1 MLLAQLD
8 ANAELADVKPAQV
21 LAGMLVLSVMV
32 GSVAIIVL
40 WIKRLQQGQPIF
52 PAANRKPLIV
62 PLPLMVCG
70 VALASLLAFSAVE
83 QSLKGAPE
91 IVPVGPVAPVP
102 VTDGT
107 AEIEDQ
113 TPASDREEEED
124 AATTAIEP
132 SGQPESFVDA
142 AEAESGEEA
151 EVAKPQKARP
161 TETQVITGMLGNLA
175 VQLAIFLI
183 FGVPLLLAQQLRDQA
198 VVDEPTSPFDSPD
211 DSFAPMADVNPY
223 AARSYDA
230 LPEHRDSHI
239 PPNPFIDGADS
250 QMLAEPEGW
259 RFATELCFAV
269 ETCLAAYLP
278 LALIRLAILSLQ
290 PEAPSHPLI
299 EMIGEG
305 VSFRVMALIALLAI
319 IVAPV
324 VEELLYRVT
333 VLGGFMKQ
341 QSLAAGWI
349 VSSVLFSFAHGFP
362 DSLALLPLAFALG
375 YAYMK
380 RRSYRTVVLVHFI
393 FNAFNMTVAG
403 LSML

>member
-1 MLLAQLD
+1 MFFRLPMLLAQLD
-8 ANAELADVKPAQV
+8 ADAQLADVKPAQV

-40 WIKRLQQGQPIF
+40 WIKRLQQGQSIF

-70 VALASLLAFSAVE
+70 VALASLLALSAVQ
-83 QSLKGAPE
+83 QSLEGASP
-91 IVPVGPVAPVP
+91 IAPVP
-102 VTDGT
+102 PPVVTDITDDVADEEQDG
-107 AEIEDQ
+107 ADQ
-113 TPASDREEEED
+113 K
-124 AATTAIEP
+124 ATSEL
-132 SGQPESFVDA
+132 
-142 AEAESGEEA
+142 ESGEAVEIDNPA
-151 EVAKPQKARP
+151 PARP
-161 TETQVITGMLGNLA
+161 TEAQVITGMLGNLA

-183 FGVPLLLAQQLRDQA
+183 FGAPLLLAQQLREQT
-198 VVDEPTSPFDSPD
+198 VVDEPTPPFDTPD
-211 DSFAPMADVNPY
+211 ASFAAMADVNPY
-223 AARSYDA
+223 ASTSYDA

-250 QMLAEPEGW
+250 QVLAEPEGW
-259 RFATELCFAV
+259 RFTTELRFAV

-299 EMIGEG
+299 EMMGEG

-319 IVAPV
+319 VVAPV

-393 FNAFNMTVAG
+393 FNAFNMAVAG
-403 LSML
+403 LSLL

>member
-70 VALASLLAFSAVE
+70 VALASLLALSAVQ
-83 QSLKGAPE
+83 QSLEGASP
-91 IVPVGPVAPVP
+91 IAPVP
-102 VTDGT
+102 PPVGN
-107 AEIEDQ
+107 EV
-113 TPASDREEEED
+113 PA
-124 AATTAIEP
+124 P
-132 SGQPESFVDA
+132 
-142 AEAESGEEA
+142 
-151 EVAKPQKARP
+151 P
-161 TETQVITGMLGNLA
+161 TEAQVISGMLGNLA

-183 FGVPLLLAQQLRDQA
+183 FGAPLLLAQQLREQT
-198 VVDEPTSPFDSPD
+198 VVDEPTPPFDTPD
-211 DSFAPMADVNPY
+211 ASFAAMADVNPY
-223 AARSYDA
+223 ASTSYDA

-250 QMLAEPEGW
+250 QVLAEPEGW
-259 RFATELCFAV
+259 RFTTELRFAV

-299 EMIGEG
+299 EMMGEG

-319 IVAPV
+319 VVAPV

-393 FNAFNMTVAG
+393 FNAFNMAVAG
-403 LSML
+403 LSLL